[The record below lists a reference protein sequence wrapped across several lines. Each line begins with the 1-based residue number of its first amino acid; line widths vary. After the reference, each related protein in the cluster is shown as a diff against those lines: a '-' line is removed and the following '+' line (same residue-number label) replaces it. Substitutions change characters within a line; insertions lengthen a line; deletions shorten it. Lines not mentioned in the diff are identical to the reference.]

1 MYKHNNVTILLKCVT
16 FIFLLIPFISHIY
29 GAIFPALYN
38 YKIGYISSAIILF
51 IFLFAMYERKIVYD
65 KNVIYFIP
73 FLLVALADS
82 IYSNNFYFY
91 KYFAYVVIYFLFLQK
106 FFLQKFIFK
115 IYVNFLVVSLL
126 ILITIFLVTLNSDF
140 DYFSYFNIA
149 NLSYL
154 SPNAPINNWSED
166 YRGLIFYFL
175 VFVPGDVTGIF
186 DFPRLYGFSREPGM
200 FVTFLVPGFWMACY
214 LKMKRQA
221 LILMLGILL
230 ASSFAGF
237 FVLLLGLILILF
249 PSFLSKRELVIL
261 FTALLI
267 LIVLRHNIHFF
278 LNYSRVSDYVTIM
291 DKILINYFNSFT
303 NFSISN
309 MLFILEKLSYLIIIY
324 HFYTKV
330 KIINSRI
337 VLIFLISF
345 LIMVNK
351 ANELISPLF
360 LFYLLFIDYAY
371 KKGLMLGN
379 SKFKSNFND

>member
-1 MYKHNNVTILLKCVT
+1 MIGIPFVKLRIIMYKHNNVTILLKCVT

-221 LILMLGILL
+221 SAATEKSYGEDWGEDWDEDPYGEEQ
-230 ASSFAGF
+230 SP
-237 FVLLLGLILILF
+237 GLQ
-249 PSFLSKRELVIL
+249 
-261 FTALLI
+261 
-267 LIVLRHNIHFF
+267 
-278 LNYSRVSDYVTIM
+278 NYEIDTTGGKGYETLTM
-291 DKILINYFNSFT
+291 D
-303 NFSISN
+303 
-309 MLFILEKLSYLIIIY
+309 
-324 HFYTKV
+324 HQ
-330 KIINSRI
+330 RI
-337 VLIFLISF
+337 
-345 LIMVNK
+345 K
-351 ANELISPLF
+351 C
-360 LFYLLFIDYAY
+360 
-371 KKGLMLGN
+371 
-379 SKFKSNFND
+379 